1 MLEVMLQ
8 LFYGVVERNNAAVGT
23 RLHDT
28 AFHDGEY
35 ELSKMV
41 EVGARREAL
50 SGVEKA
56 PTHGGSPA
64 VKVGGNLVVDCLAC
78 RIDFQR
84 KPSDRAGEGEV
95 GDQDF
100 LPVSG
105 EYGEDSFDGILGG

>member
-1 MLEVMLQ
+1 MLEMMPQ
-8 LFYGVVERNNAAVGT
+8 LFYRAVERNNAAVGT

-35 ELSKMV
+35 EFSKLV
-41 EVGARREAL
+41 EVGAGREAL

-56 PTHGGSPA
+56 PAHGGGPA
-64 VKVGGNLVVDCLAC
+64 VEVRGDLVVDCLAC

-100 LPVSG
+100 LPISVEDG
-105 EYGEDSFDGILGG
+105 E

>member
-8 LFYGVVERNNAAVGT
+8 LFYGVVERNNAAVGA

-35 ELSKMV
+35 ELSKLV
-41 EVGARREAL
+41 EVGAGREAL

-56 PTHGGSPA
+56 PTPGGSPA
-64 VKVGGNLVVDCLAC
+64 AKVGGDLVVDCLAS

-84 KPSDRAGEGEV
+84 KPSDQAGEGEV
-95 GDQDF
+95 GGQDF
-100 LPVSG
+100 LPVSV
-105 EYGEDSFDGILGG
+105 EDGEDA